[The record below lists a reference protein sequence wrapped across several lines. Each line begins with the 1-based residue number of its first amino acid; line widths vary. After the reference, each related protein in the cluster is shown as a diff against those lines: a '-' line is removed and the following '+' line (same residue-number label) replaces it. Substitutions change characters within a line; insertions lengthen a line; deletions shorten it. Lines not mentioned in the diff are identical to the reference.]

1 MEFTERFIR
10 SIANS
15 DDLFQRG
22 KNYYKNDRIKSCSFS
37 NNLIIAKVSGR
48 SLYNLTIQLNQTN
61 NKMNWKCTCPYEGM
75 CKHIIAV
82 LLKYS
87 ENKKDE
93 SSKDKYSFK
102 NLFFEDVI
110 NDLDGERILKAF
122 NFVNDKKI
130 KLSRK
135 KRLVHAIINDNGRD
149 YNVSIEIGS
158 EYQDLNEY
166 DAECS
171 CNSGMYVYD
180 LCEHIASVYLYLL
193 KTDSPEKIPKNYEK
207 KLEDS
212 LNNEKYLEFVSLLS
226 NKYIKEKPINKYK
239 IVFEIITKHEL
250 VYLIIKKA
258 YVLKNGQIGTL
269 TSISKK
275 AIEEMY
281 STLSDI
287 EKRIVDLLEYD
298 NLGHNNL
305 NQINN
310 NPRVDELLR
319 ALKNLYLEDL
329 ENITGCYFPDEKA
342 LIEISINKTKKPEED
357 YRIKSKIR
365 VCGNLLDLDSKNII
379 LIGDEKLWALV
390 LTDIKED
397 KNILIEIETNNINI
411 IKKLKEFSSVIIKKD
426 NVLNFIASN
435 YLLLSKTGNLELPD
449 KYKPLEKI
457 VEPRPRLFLKEKGNS
472 FYIELRFLY
481 EDNEVIYGSDY
492 NILYKD
498 KNGQLVKIKRNI
510 EKEDLFVQKLCYH
523 TRKDKEIFLPSGEP
537 IKWFFNDSPILIS
550 AGFEIF
556 GDDKLLKLKINRDTP
571 KLSLNV
577 QSGIDWF
584 DLKTEI
590 KFGTNK
596 VSFENI
602 SDSLKNNE
610 RFIRLSDG
618 SVGAIPEKWISRITG
633 VIGFLER
640 NKKTGILKARYSQIR
655 IVESLLEIADKV
667 ESDNKFDEIKKK
679 FRNFKGIK
687 EVSPPKT
694 LKGDLRPYQ
703 KAGYDWLHFLKEF
716 SFGGCLAD
724 EMGLGKTIQIIS
736 LLLYEKEN
744 GNIKQS
750 LIVVPTS
757 LVFNWVSEI
766 KKFAPSLKTYVH
778 HGNMRADN
786 LEEKEADLIITTY
799 GVLQND
805 IDMLK
810 NKTFHY
816 LILDESQK
824 IKNPLSKNAKC
835 VLRLNSNYRVVLTG
849 TPIENNL
856 LELWSQFAF
865 LNPGLLGNINH
876 FKKVFMKNIEKD
888 KDDEKITSLKN
899 IINPFLLM
907 RKKET
912 VAKDLPEK
920 QIITLYCEMNQKQRD
935 FYEYWKE
942 KFRSE
947 IKNSIENEGLTQSR
961 FKIIAGLTRLRQ
973 ICNHPL
979 LVDESFLGESSKFGV
994 IIDKINNAI
1003 KHGHKVLLFS
1013 SFVKMLQLFSD
1024 YFKKKGIE
1032 FAYLYGHTKNRE
1044 ETVRRFQENSDVKL
1058 FLISIKAGGLGL
1070 NLTAA
1075 DYVFIVDPWWNP
1087 AVEIQA
1093 MDRTHRIGQ
1102 DKNIFV
1108 YKTIVKDSVEEKI
1121 LELQNKKTEIAQ
1133 DILTEQGIFKS
1144 LNVNDINY
1152 IFG

>member
-1 MEFTERFIR
+1 MEITEKYIR
-10 SIANS
+10 NMAYSNE
-15 DDLFQRG
+15 LFQRG
-22 KNYYKNDRIKSCSFS
+22 KNYYKNGRIKSYSFS

-48 SLYNLTIQLNQTN
+48 SLYNLAIQLNRKN
-61 NKMNWKCTCPYEGM
+61 KKMNWKCTCPYEGM

-87 ENKKDE
+87 EKKKDE
-93 SSKDKYSFK
+93 SSKDKYLFK
-102 NLFFEDVI
+102 NLFFEDVV
-110 NDLDGERILKAF
+110 NDLDEERILKAF

-135 KRLVHAIINDNGRD
+135 KRFIHAIIEDNGKN
-149 YNVSIEIGS
+149 YNVSVEGGS

-171 CNSGMYVYD
+171 CNSGAYVYD
-180 LCEHIASVYLYLL
+180 MCEHIASVYLYLL
-193 KTDSPEKIPKNYEK
+193 KTDSPNKIPKNYEK
-207 KLEDS
+207 ELEDS

-226 NKYIKEKPINKYK
+226 MKDTKEKFVNRYK
-239 IVFEIITKHEL
+239 IVFEIMAKQESIHI
-250 VYLIIKKA
+250 IIKKA
-258 YVLKNGQIGTL
+258 YILKNGQIGTL
-269 TSISKK
+269 THISKNV
-275 AIEEMY
+275 IEEMY
-281 STLSDI
+281 PTLSDI
-287 EKRIVDLLEYD
+287 EKRIVDLLEYGG
-298 NLGHNNL
+298 LEHRNL
-305 NQINN
+305 NNINN
-310 NPRVDELLR
+310 NSRVNELLR
-319 ALKNLYLEDL
+319 ILKNLYSEDP
-329 ENITGCYFPDEKA
+329 ESIVGCYFPNEKA
-342 LIEISINKTKKPEED
+342 LIEISINQTKKPEED
-357 YRIKSKIR
+357 YRMLSKIR
-365 VCGNLLDLDSKNII
+365 VCGNLLDLDSENII

-390 LTDIKED
+390 LTDTKEN

-411 IKKLKEFSSVIIKKD
+411 IKKLKESSSILIKNRNILD
-426 NVLNFIASN
+426 FIASN
-435 YLLLSKTGNLELPD
+435 YLLLSKIGNLELPD

-457 VEPRPRLFLKEKGNS
+457 FAPRPRLFLKERGDS

-481 EDNEVIYGSDY
+481 EDNEVFYGTDY
-492 NILYKD
+492 DILYED
-498 KNGQLVKIKRNI
+498 KNGKLVKIKRN
-510 EKEDLFVQKLCYH
+510 KEEEIFVQKLCMH
-523 TRKDKEIFLPSGEP
+523 SKKDGEIFLPFGEP
-537 IKWFFNDSPILIS
+537 IKWFFEDAPILIS
-550 AGFEIF
+550 EGFEIF
-556 GDDKLLKLKINRDTP
+556 GDDKLLKLKINRDIP
-571 KLSLNV
+571 KLSLKV
-577 QSGIDWF
+577 ESGIDWF

-596 VSFENI
+596 VLFENI
-602 SDSLKNNE
+602 SDALKNNE
-610 RFIRLSDG
+610 RFIKLSDG
-618 SVGAIPEKWISRITG
+618 SIGAIPKKWLSKIAG
-633 VIGFLER
+633 VIGFLDE
-640 NKKTGILKARYSQIR
+640 NKKTGILKARHSQMG

-744 GNIKQS
+744 GNTKQS
-750 LIVVPTS
+750 LVVVPTS

-778 HGNMRADN
+778 HGNTRADN
-786 LEEKEADLIITTY
+786 LEEKDADLIITTY

-810 NKTFHY
+810 NKVFY
-816 LILDESQK
+816 YIILDESQK
-824 IKNPLSKNAKC
+824 IKNPLSKNARC
-835 VLRLNSNYRVVLTG
+835 VLRLNSSYRVVLTG

-865 LNPGLLGNINH
+865 LNPGLLGNVNY
-876 FKKVFMKNIEKD
+876 FKKVFMKNIGKD
-888 KDDEKITSLKN
+888 KDDEGMTSLRN

-907 RKKET
+907 RKKSA

-942 KFRSE
+942 KFRGE
-947 IKNSIENEGLTQSR
+947 IKDSIEKEGLAQSR

-979 LVDESFLGESSKFGV
+979 LVDESFMGDSSKFGV
-994 IIDKINNAI
+994 IVDKINSAI
-1003 KHGHKVLLFS
+1003 ENGHKVLLFS
-1013 SFVKMLQLFSD
+1013 SFVKMLHLFSD
-1024 YFKKKGIE
+1024 YFKKNNIK
-1032 FAYLYGHTKNRE
+1032 FAYLDGHTKNRE
-1044 ETVRRFQENSDVKL
+1044 ETVKRFQENFDVKL

-1087 AVEIQA
+1087 AVEMQA

-1133 DILTEQGIFKS
+1133 NVINEQGIFKN
-1144 LNVNDINY
+1144 LNAEDIKY